1 MTNEEHDRLLIEKI
15 KKDDHG
21 AFRLLV
27 EKYKDQALSL
37 AVTVLKDKMQ
47 AEDVLQDAFIRVYEK
62 IRSFKYESTFYTWM
76 YRIVVNHC
84 YNELRKRKRNDIEVE
99 KIDRGEDSLSN
110 QIDVNDRKRVVN
122 EALKMVKTDEA
133 LVLRLFYLS
142 ELKID
147 EVVEVSGFSQSKV
160 KVTLHRARKSIASIL
175 REKFKREIEEL

>member
-84 YNELRKRKRNDIEVE
+84 YNELRKRKRNDVEIE

-110 QIDVNDRKRVVN
+110 QIDGVFH
-122 EALKMVKTDEA
+122 A
-133 LVLRLFYLS
+133 
-142 ELKID
+142 
-147 EVVEVSGFSQSKV
+147 
-160 KVTLHRARKSIASIL
+160 
-175 REKFKREIEEL
+175 